1 MVRLGV
7 HIPLCL
13 FLLCMSLNAA
23 ARPCSAQDQGQL
35 PRSPWTKAYEL
46 LLADEP
52 EDAAK
57 AAEEVLNSLPGS
69 ALGNLILAMA
79 LAGDGRQAEAMEH
92 FAKAMTGDPAG
103 EAQFLYERAALLA
116 DLGQS
121 SHSARL
127 ATLGLELAPNHAG
140 LLTSRAGALLAKGSN
155 LAEAERLAKRAA
167 ESAPNSPE
175 AWELLGAIQQKR
187 GRHDLAVMSLHKALR
202 LDPPDKQ
209 RIEQMLL
216 QSMAKLSPDK
226 VRRLTK

>member
-1 MVRLGV
+1 MIQTSA
-7 HIPLCL
+7 HMAII
-13 FLLCMSLNAA
+13 FLLAGMTLHLAA
-23 ARPCSAQDQGQL
+23 LPGLAQEHGQL

-52 EDAAK
+52 EDAAE
-57 AAEEVLNSLPGS
+57 AAQEVLKSLPGS
-69 ALGNLILAMA
+69 ALGNLILALA
-79 LAGDGRQAEAMEH
+79 LAADGRQEKAMQR
-92 FAKAMTGDPAG
+92 FAKTLAGDPAG

-116 DLGQS
+116 DLGQAS
-121 SHSARL
+121 QSARL
-127 ATLGLELAPNHAG
+127 AALGLELSPNHAG
-140 LLTSRAGALLAKGSN
+140 LLTGRAAALLAKGGN
-155 LAEAERLAKRAA
+155 LAEAERLAKRAT
-167 ESAPNSPE
+167 ETVPNSPE

-209 RIEQMLL
+209 RVEQILL